1 MGPTDACCRCEG
13 ACDGSL
19 MRTDPR
25 YTRVRDML
33 RAPEVPRRKSAP
45 RFPGADNIALC
56 HTCQRWV
63 YWRGGLVD
71 LLVKDVLQ
79 TARAINARSKSDKPS
94 CPKCGTLEPYFLST
108 RKTYKCRNR
117 ECYHQYSLRSFT
129 DLRANKISPE
139 TQDALLKDA
148 AETRLSAVKL
158 AEKHGVTQ
166 KTAWNYMQKIGRS
179 AKLTQAEREEIK
191 AFRKKVKQRVLAEK
205 FGISVSQV
213 SAIQRGARK

>member
-1 MGPTDACCRCEG
+1 
-13 ACDGSL
+13 
-19 MRTDPR
+19 
-25 YTRVRDML
+25 ML
-33 RAPEVPRRKSAP
+33 SAPEVPRRKSVGP
-45 RFPGADNIALC
+45 DPNIALC
-56 HTCQRWV
+56 HVCQRWV

-79 TARAINARSKSDKPS
+79 TAQAINARAKSDKPA

-108 RKTYKCRNR
+108 RRTYKCRNP
-117 ECYHQYSLRSFT
+117 ECHHQYSLRSFT

-166 KTAWNYMQKIGRS
+166 KTAWTYMQRVGRS

-191 AFRKKVKQRVLAEK
+191 ASRKKVKQRVLAEK
-205 FGISVSQV
+205 FGISMSQV